1 VVSAASFVYISED
14 ASSKR
19 DCCMA
24 RMIAEVYDALKSAGA
39 DDEKARAAAIALAD
53 TDNAFAEIRQR
64 LRVMEWAVG
73 ANTVMLVGL
82 VLKLIVFG

>member
-1 VVSAASFVYISED
+1 
-14 ASSKR
+14 
-19 DCCMA
+19 MA

-53 TDNAFAEIRQR
+53 TDNAFSEIRQR
-64 LRVMEWAVG
+64 LRVLEWAVG
-73 ANTVMLVGL
+73 ANTVMLIGL